1 MRLLRHDAC
10 PAAGGNEAWY
20 RYHGARRA
28 RLLSVGDVAE
38 GERRAM
44 ADLDFLERQIP
55 LARSSHILEIGCAW
69 GRHTTELLRRGYT
82 SVVSVD
88 IDPAM
93 LARAHRRLADARLAP
108 DLREASFMDITRAEG
123 PFDAV
128 LQLYDRSVLGFPTE
142 DEDRASLH
150 HVAGLLRPGGHLL
163 FGIRDWPLDLPHAA
177 RSWQETAEGLELD
190 EVVAD
195 PVTMTCTHRTTV
207 LHPGGA
213 RETFELARRHYNLPE
228 VRGLLRAA
236 GFVLVAAWHAYD
248 EARPYGSERQGMVV
262 LARAGGCE
270 G

>member
-195 PVTMTCTHRTTV
+195 PVTMTCT
-207 LHPGGA
+207 
-213 RETFELARRHYNLPE
+213 
-228 VRGLLRAA
+228 AA
-236 GFVLVAAWHAYD
+236 GSPVTRATVSPTLSRLWNSSDSFCRCENNSAPRSNVARLEKLTAPEPLPA
-248 EARPYGSERQGMVV
+248 AR
-262 LARAGGCE
+262 
-270 G
+270 